1 MITSDDNKSIFVM
14 SDEITKRKLLSALCH
29 GSIFFSATIVSIG
42 VPIAIFLIS
51 NDEIVQRN
59 AKEALNFQLNV
70 FVYAIISG
78 ILVFVLIGWLLL
90 AILGIFVFI
99 APIFAIIKV
108 LTNVNQVF
116 RYPFI
121 FRVL

>member
-14 SDEITKRKLLSALCH
+14 SDDITQRKLLSALCH

-59 AKEALNFQLNV
+59 AKEALNFQLNF

>member
-78 ILVFVLIGWLLL
+78 ILVLVLIGWLLL

>member
-1 MITSDDNKSIFVM
+1 M

-78 ILVFVLIGWLLL
+78 ILVLVLIGWLLL